1 MAAVVAPTLPR
12 RDLPKRDAEARAHLY
27 AAASRAA
34 SPVLARDR
42 VLVVAG
48 EIGQLLPAGGVRRG
62 ATLALDGPVGAG
74 STTVACALAA
84 AATSAGEWAAVVD
97 PDSTFGA
104 RAAASAGVALER
116 CAIVRNVSADR
127 WSTVVAALLEGT
139 TVVIANT
146 GAIRPRA
153 GDARRLIAR
162 ARERASVLVVV
173 GAWPVEAAIRL
184 HAHGGTWRG
193 LGVGTGLLNSRD
205 LDVQVEAKERHDA
218 HRVRLVS

>member
-1 MAAVVAPTLPR
+1 MAAVVAPTLPPKTLPR
-12 RDLPKRDAEARAHLY
+12 RDLEARAHLY
-27 AAASRAA
+27 AAATKAS

-42 VLVVAG
+42 LLAVAG
-48 EIGQLLPAGGVRRG
+48 PIGELLPAGGVRRG
-62 ATLALDGPVGAG
+62 VTVALDGPLGAG
-74 STTVACALAA
+74 STTVSCALAA

-104 RAAASAGVALER
+104 RAAVGAGVALER
-116 CAIVRNVSADR
+116 CAIVRNVPADR

-139 TVVIANT
+139 TVVVANT
-146 GAIRPRA
+146 GAVRPRP
-153 GDARRLIAR
+153 GDARRLIAK

-184 HAHGGTWRG
+184 HARGGTWRG
-193 LGVGTGLLNSRD
+193 LENGTGLLDSRE
-205 LDVQVEAKERHDA
+205 LDVHIEAKERHDA